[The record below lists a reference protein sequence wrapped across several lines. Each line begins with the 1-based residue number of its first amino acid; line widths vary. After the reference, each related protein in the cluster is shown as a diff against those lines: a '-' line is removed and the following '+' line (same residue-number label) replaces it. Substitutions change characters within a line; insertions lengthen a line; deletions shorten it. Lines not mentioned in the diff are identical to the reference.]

1 MSEVGWGLL
10 PSCNCCKGFVDA
22 SAAIHF
28 EFGFSKEKRIKYN
41 DYCNITEKEG
51 SHRKAFPL
59 KFVTLENKH
68 IKVFLKVDLD
78 CWYKIPEKNGI
89 CIEIHHKKIHWQ

>member
-1 MSEVGWGLL
+1 MKVILQ
-10 PSCNCCKGFVDA
+10 K
-22 SAAIHF
+22 I
-28 EFGFSKEKRIKYN
+28 GFSKEKRIKYN

-78 CWYKIPEKNGI
+78 C
-89 CIEIHHKKIHWQ
+89 